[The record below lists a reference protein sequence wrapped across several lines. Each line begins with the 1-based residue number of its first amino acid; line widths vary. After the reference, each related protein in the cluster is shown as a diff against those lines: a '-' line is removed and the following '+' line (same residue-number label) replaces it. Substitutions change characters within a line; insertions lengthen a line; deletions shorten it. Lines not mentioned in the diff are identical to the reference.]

1 MTTINDSLSNVI
13 RGRYFD
19 DYKVK
24 SVEQFVQEFRDVLK
38 NPPEQMKTDPVSV
51 LHKPQWDD
59 ANASNARR
67 IEAAKNYQ
75 RATLRLIGTDTADT
89 KMLKVGVEKLISSL
103 YDLKG
108 QPASDF
114 TAYHVLPKMTDPF
127 RYVRAM
133 AFHLKLGLFNPV
145 QVIVQGQ
152 TFAHIFALSPR
163 HAPSAMS
170 GTGLMRMLSLTDD
183 PKIIRHYAKIASKSG
198 WQEDEFIEAFT
209 EMKRTGMYNVEGE
222 HSWKNDMVNMNLIQT
237 KGGKVLDMGTFFFK
251 ETERAIRMT
260 AWNAA
265 YKEWRA
271 KNVGRMDS
279 RARALVLT
287 RANDL
292 TVNMTRASNASWN
305 EGLLSVPT
313 QFFSYQLR
321 LMDQLLGKRLTL
333 AEKSRVALVYSAMY
347 GVPTAAGAYL
357 GVVPIK
363 EMLDKYALENGIDF
377 SDNVFS
383 QMVTEGLPATLGQM
397 ISGEE
402 YNVASR
408 YGPGGLTIIKDIMRG
423 DSSLS
428 DIVFG
433 ASGSILGDVLSNGD
447 PILRGIM
454 DVFKEDGYPLMAQ
467 DFIDATQ
474 NISSV
479 NNAMRVYY
487 AMNVGKWYS
496 RNGVYMTDIGGWEAL
511 FMGITGLSPTEMSD
525 TFLKMESLVD
535 TRDQKNQAKK
545 EIIKNIQRALRSE
558 SPEETKQFFTAAR
571 ALLIAGGFMPNEYSQ
586 IMKEAQLPDS
596 LLDSVNRQFIEK
608 APIDQKDSRMQD
620 YLNNKLQKAHH

>member
-1 MTTINDSLSNVI
+1 
-13 RGRYFD
+13 
-19 DYKVK
+19 
-24 SVEQFVQEFRDVLK
+24 
-38 NPPEQMKTDPVSV
+38 
-51 LHKPQWDD
+51 
-59 ANASNARR
+59 
-67 IEAAKNYQ
+67 
-75 RATLRLIGTDTADT
+75 
-89 KMLKVGVEKLISSL
+89 
-103 YDLKG
+103 
-108 QPASDF
+108 
-114 TAYHVLPKMTDPF
+114 
-127 RYVRAM
+127 
-133 AFHLKLGLFNPV
+133 
-145 QVIVQGQ
+145 
-152 TFAHIFALSPR
+152 
-163 HAPSAMS
+163 
-170 GTGLMRMLSLTDD
+170 
-183 PKIIRHYAKIASKSG
+183 
-198 WQEDEFIEAFT
+198 
-209 EMKRTGMYNVEGE
+209 
-222 HSWKNDMVNMNLIQT
+222 
-237 KGGKVLDMGTFFFK
+237 
-251 ETERAIRMT
+251 
-260 AWNAA
+260 
-265 YKEWRA
+265 
-271 KNVGRMDS
+271 
-279 RARALVLT
+279 
-287 RANDL
+287 
-292 TVNMTRASNASWN
+292 MTRASNASWN

-397 ISGEE
+397 VSGEE